1 MALLEVD
8 DLRAGYGKLQVL
20 FGVDLEVERGEI
32 VAVVGPNGSGKSTLL
47 KAIFGLAT
55 VHGGRVLLEGNEIT
69 HLGAHEKARLGIA
82 YLPQL
87 ENVFSR
93 LTVGEN
99 LLLAGYTLPR
109 EDFERRLEE
118 VLDFLPRVREVM
130 SRKVWTLSGGERQ
143 MVAMAMA
150 VLRRPRLLM
159 LDEPTATLAPKIAS
173 QILGK
178 IVELRE
184 EMDVGILLVE
194 QNAKRALEVSDRAVL
209 LVAGREVFNGRAED
223 LLSNSD
229 LAKMYL
235 GVT

>member
-1 MALLEVD
+1 
-8 DLRAGYGKLQVL
+8 
-20 FGVDLEVERGEI
+20 
-32 VAVVGPNGSGKSTLL
+32 
-47 KAIFGLAT
+47 
-55 VHGGRVLLEGNEIT
+55 
-69 HLGAHEKARLGIA
+69 
-82 YLPQL
+82 
-87 ENVFSR
+87 
-93 LTVGEN
+93 
-99 LLLAGYTLPR
+99 
-109 EDFERRLEE
+109 
-118 VLDFLPRVREVM
+118 M
-130 SRKVWTLSGGERQ
+130 SRMVWTLSGGERQ
-143 MVAMAMA
+143 MVAMAMG

-173 QILGK
+173 QILEK

>member
-1 MALLEVD
+1 MTVGKRLFIAAAILICLGASAAYYVVFLFLTSPESPYRHLLPWLGAAL
-8 DLRAGYGKLQVL
+8 VL
-20 FGVDLEVERGEI
+20 
-32 VAVVGPNGSGKSTLL
+32 AASTLL
-47 KAIFGLAT
+47 AMEIWRRYARAVRQLKQQLRTLAANNAIG
-55 VHGGRVLLEGNEIT
+55 
-69 HLGAHEKARLGIA
+69 
-82 YLPQL
+82 
-87 ENVFSR
+87 
-93 LTVGEN
+93 
-99 LLLAGYTLPR
+99 
-109 EDFERRLEE
+109 
-118 VLDFLPRVREVM
+118 
-130 SRKVWTLSGGERQ
+130 
-143 MVAMAMA
+143 
-150 VLRRPRLLM
+150 LLM